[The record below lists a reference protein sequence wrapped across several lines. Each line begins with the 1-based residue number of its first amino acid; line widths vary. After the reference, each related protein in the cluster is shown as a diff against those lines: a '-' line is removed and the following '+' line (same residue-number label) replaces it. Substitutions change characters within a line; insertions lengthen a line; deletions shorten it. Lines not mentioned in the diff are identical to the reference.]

1 MAEDKVAVQGTGE
14 ASARDDDRDV
24 VHDHGAGE
32 AAQVRPGD
40 PEQAAYP
47 LAEVEYWR
55 EAFTCEPY
63 CEPGRSFEDY
73 ATAYELGWISHGLYG
88 GDFEPAERVL
98 ANDWLVRKGVS
109 TLSWEQAR
117 PAVRAGWQRADSARS
132 FVSDGTAAPA
142 DVQVTLGELL
152 ASTCDAEQGFREAAA
167 RARTPELAALFEGLR
182 QYCADGV
189 AELQSHLERLGGTA
203 APGGTVAGAAQ
214 RAWLQIRGL
223 FGAASDETILGECER
238 GEADMLGH
246 YREALQRNL
255 PGELHALVQ
264 RQFEV
269 MQRHH
274 DHLRRL
280 REGTGAGTR
289 APAADTERE
298 PEAAHLR

>member
-1 MAEDKVAVQGTGE
+1 MAEEHVAVPRTSDAPASSGDRGLLPTG
-14 ASARDDDRDV
+14 AA
-24 VHDHGAGE
+24 GA

-40 PEQAAYP
+40 PGHAAYP

-55 EAFTCEPY
+55 EAFVREPY
-63 CEPGRSFEDY
+63 CDPARSFEEY
-73 ATAYELGWISHGLYG
+73 ATAYELGWVSYSRYG

-142 DVQVTLGELL
+142 DVQATLGDLL
-152 ASTCDAEQGFREAAA
+152 ANACDAEQAFREAAA
-167 RARTPELAALFEGLR
+167 RTRAPDLAALFERLG
-182 QYCADGV
+182 QHCAGV
-189 AELQSHLERLGGTA
+189 AADLRFHIERLGGTA
-203 APGGTVAGAAQ
+203 SAGGTVAGAAQ

-223 FGAASDETILGECER
+223 FGAASDETMLGECER
-238 GEADMLGH
+238 GEADVLDR
-246 YREALQRNL
+246 YREALHRNL

-269 MQRHH
+269 MQRHR

-280 REGTGAGTR
+280 RDQAGTSPPGPPEV
-289 APAADTERE
+289 AERE
-298 PEAAHLR
+298 PEPAPLR